1 MSRTA
6 QVASQV
12 GIHLAHPDAVAGL
25 HAHTDGGGLVLGRD
39 RHRAPLVLRVFR
51 PEPTR
56 VVLIGGVGC
65 AQLLAMRA
73 VAIGANVVIE
83 TARPARWSSFVQNC
97 GVPPEIMGYAPPGGR
112 SPFLTTPTRP
122 QLIVSDVGAAL
133 GQDITLT
140 GGWRAMLVVRD
151 ELTAW
156 DLDMLGSADLVVM
169 QPLTEVEAALVA
181 SALGLTET
189 QGWLSRIAPEMVAV
203 AGRGGVR
210 YALLSPTSLERR
222 LLTSVTRAG

>member
-6 QVASQV
+6 QVANQV
-12 GIHLAHPDAVAGL
+12 GIHLADPEAVAGL
-25 HAHTDGGGLVLGRD
+25 SAHTGGAGLVLGRD
-39 RHRAPLVLRVFR
+39 RHRAPLVLNIFR
-51 PEPTR
+51 PEPTT
-56 VVLIGGVGC
+56 VVLIGGVRC

-73 VAIGANVVIE
+73 VAVGANVVIE
-83 TARPARWSSFVQNC
+83 TARPALWSSFVQNC
-97 GVPPEIMGYAPPGGR
+97 GVEPEILSYAPPGGR

-122 QLIVSDVGAAL
+122 QLIVSDVGAAA
-133 GQDITLT
+133 GQNITMA

-189 QGWLSRIAPEMVAV
+189 QDWLSRIAPEMVAV
-203 AGRGGVR
+203 ARRGGVR
-210 YALLSPTSLERR
+210 YALLSPTSVERR
-222 LLTSVTRAG
+222 LLTSVARVG